1 MSHPDEISE
10 AVKPVAEA
18 LEQLGVLYYIGG
30 SVASSAYGIARSTLD
45 VDMVSALRL
54 EHIPQLVATLKDK
67 YYISEDSI
75 ADAIRRKASF
85 NLLHLKSALKIDI
98 FITKN
103 RTYDQTAAKRIRA
116 DTISVNEDAP
126 RFYLS
131 APEDVVL
138 AKLEWLKS
146 GGQTS
151 DRQWNDILGVLKV
164 QGVHIDEEYL
174 RLWAGQ
180 LGVLDLLER
189 ALVAIG
195 E

>member
-45 VDMVSALRL
+45 VDIVSALRL
-54 EHIPQLVATLKDK
+54 EHIPQLVAILKDK

-85 NLLHLKSALKIDI
+85 NLLHLESALKIDI

-146 GGQTS
+146 DGQTS
-151 DRQWNDILGVLKV
+151 ERQWNDILGVLKV

-189 ALVAIG
+189 ALGANG

>member
-45 VDMVSALRL
+45 VDIVSALRL
-54 EHIPQLVATLKDK
+54 EHIPQLVAILKDK

-75 ADAIRRKASF
+75 ADAIRSKASF
-85 NLLHLKSALKIDI
+85 NLLHLESALKIDI

-151 DRQWNDILGVLKV
+151 ERQWNDILGVLKV

-189 ALVAIG
+189 ALGANG

>member
-30 SVASSAYGIARSTLD
+30 SVASSAYGLARSTLD

-151 DRQWNDILGVLKV
+151 ERQWNDILGVLKV

>member
-30 SVASSAYGIARSTLD
+30 SVASSAYGLARSTLD

-75 ADAIRRKASF
+75 AEGIRRKASF
-85 NLLHLKSALKIDI
+85 NLLHLESALNIDI

-126 RFYLS
+126 QFYLS

>member
-30 SVASSAYGIARSTLD
+30 SVASSAYGLARSTLD